1 MLLEDSNNVE
11 VRRCVLKPVRTFV
24 AEETLLTDQTWFQV
38 SLLPSRND
46 IELTRLAIF
55 KMTWFEH
62 AILNSQC

>member
-1 MLLEDSNNVE
+1 MLLQDSNSVE
-11 VRRCVLKPVRTFV
+11 MRRWSLKLVKIFV

-46 IELTRLAIF
+46 MELTRLAIF

-62 AILNSQC
+62 AILNSQS